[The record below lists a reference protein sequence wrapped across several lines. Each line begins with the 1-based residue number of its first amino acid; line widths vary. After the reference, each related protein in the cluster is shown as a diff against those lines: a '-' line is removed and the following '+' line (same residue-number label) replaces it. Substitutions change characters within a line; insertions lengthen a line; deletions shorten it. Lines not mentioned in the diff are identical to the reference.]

1 MSEPGKRT
9 VRVQS
14 EYSSGS
20 KQKSK
25 GKKTKV
31 KTTNKGRE
39 TVSDVDTG
47 ETVNKKYTV
56 KTKNGKTKK
65 DKTVTTIRQ
74 GDGKLLAKQVDNK
87 GRSRLR
93 VTRQGKVK
101 GYGKG

>member
-1 MSEPGKRT
+1 MSETGKRT

-20 KQKSK
+20 SQKSK
-25 GKKTKV
+25 GKKTKT

-47 ETVNKKYTV
+47 ETVTTKYTV

-74 GDGKLLAKQVDNK
+74 GDGKLLSKQVDNR
-87 GRSRLR
+87 GRSRVR
-93 VTRQGKVK
+93 VTRQGRLK